1 MFCATRLVAHI
12 TGFQIILQRSF
23 LASFL
28 VVQAPHIEAGRVLTR
43 FAGLDEH
50 FFCLFEFLAVR
61 GPFHNQENTTVG
73 AAGHIVTITGFDVKI

>member
-1 MFCATRLVAHI
+1 MFCAACPVAHI

-28 VVQAPHIEAGRVLTR
+28 EIQAPHVEAGLVLTR

-50 FFCLFEFLAVR
+50 FSCLFEFLAVR
-61 GPFHNQENTTVG
+61 RSFHNQENSTVG
-73 AAGHIVTITGFDVKI
+73 AAGHIAVITGFDVKI